1 MANQCVEYKLHR
13 NEEGK
18 LVAPSWIND
27 PGHCYNPADKSL
39 IGFIAEDRDW
49 YVPDTITYLT
59 KEEFINR
66 CITMHETNPFTQPD
80 TETYEPGTVLT
91 TDEVTAWATQFFDN
105 RTGA

>member
-18 LVAPSWIND
+18 LVSPTWIND
-27 PGHCYNPADKSL
+27 AGHCYNPIDKSL

-49 YVPDTITYLT
+49 YVPDTIAFLT

-66 CITMHETNPFTQPD
+66 CLTIHQVSPMTQPD
-80 TETYEPGTVLT
+80 TVEYEPGTELSI
-91 TDEVTAWATQFFDN
+91 DEVTVWAAQFFDN
-105 RTGA
+105 RTGV